1 MFHNQFDTETKLNV
15 CHLLSLAIRK
25 NVGRNLVA
33 LKKTYMAAVN
43 NTSRVRDPVEA
54 LTIAMALGQGNGKR

>member
-33 LKKTYMAAVN
+33 LKKTYMAAVE
-43 NTSRVRDPVEA
+43 T
-54 LTIAMALGQGNGKR
+54 LTIAMALGQGNPKR

>member
-1 MFHNQFDTETKLNV
+1 MLHNQFDTETKLNV

-33 LKKTYMAAVN
+33 LKKTYMTAVN
-43 NTSRVRDPVEA
+43 NSRVRDPVDA
-54 LTIAMALGQGNGKR
+54 LTIAMALGQGNQKR